1 MQNLN
6 NDIFDDEEYD
16 DDFDDDF
23 DDFEN
28 YDIIYESGENS
39 LTRFNIVLCE
49 LYNIKK
55 HGIQPSTSNVMY
67 HYLTI
72 NRYKKLDMDVIND
85 MCEFLNAEYICLP
98 NQNHNIFRN
107 YRNIIRENYIKPEI
121 AECIYLQ
128 DGESVCIIK
137 TFWIRIIQRTW
148 KRIFKERNN
157 VIKNR
162 STIHALYYREING
175 KWPSYCY
182 FYPSICGMLSF

>member
-1 MQNLN
+1 MQNHD
-6 NDIFDDEEYD
+6 NDSFSDD
-16 DDFDDDF
+16 

-28 YDIIYESGENS
+28 YDIIYENGENS

-49 LYNIKK
+49 LYNNKI
-55 HGIQPSTSNVMY
+55 HGNPPISSNVMY

-85 MCEFLNAEYICLP
+85 MCEFLNAEYIYLP

-128 DGESVCIIK
+128 DSESVCIIK
-137 TFWIRIIQRTW
+137 TFWIKIIQRTW
-148 KRIFKERNN
+148 KRIVKERQNILN
-157 VIKNR
+157 MRK
-162 STIHALYYREING
+162 SLQALYYRELNG
-175 KWPSYCY
+175 KWPSYCH
-182 FYPSICGMLSF
+182 FYPSIKGMLTF